1 MVSAIGNDGPN
12 WGTLNNPADMADVVG
27 VGGIDY
33 SDNIAPFS
41 SRGVTTWELPGGAGR
56 IKPDV
61 VAFGKDVQGSAIG
74 GGCRSLSGTSVAA
87 PVVAGALCVLASA
100 RDAATRWHADGG
112 VLNPASMKQAL
123 LEGASRL
130 AGVRSAEQG
139 GGKLNLT
146 ASADII
152 RAYHPRASAFPPS
165 IDHTPAAC
173 PYAWPHCGVPLHAH
187 AMPRVVNVTLLNGL
201 GVSGRVSSG
210 PTFTPADAGGHHL
223 DVRFGVPADL
233 WPWSGFL
240 GVYLRVKP
248 SGETYTGPARGTIEL
263 TIASDGDAA
272 HGPRESVVSIPV
284 AVDIAPPPPRE
295 RRILWDQWRSVRYPP
310 SFMPRDSL
318 EVRRLKKKRWLVVA
332 IDFFLQHPHPH
343 HPSLFSS
350 TSDHARRPRLARRP
364 PPHKLSRRPGRPARR
379 GLLGRPAGIAR
390 HLFQRVRLR
399 RPAHHRPGERVHGR
413 RSG

>member
-1 MVSAIGNDGPN
+1 MHEVTAAGIIMVSAIGNDGPN

-33 SDNIAPFS
+33 SDAIAPFS

-56 IKPDV
+56 VKPDV

-100 RDAATRWHADGG
+100 RDPSDRWHADGG

-123 LEGASRL
+123 LEGATHL
-130 AGVRSAEQG
+130 PGVRSAEQG

-146 ASADII
+146 ASVEIV
-152 RAYHPRASAFPPS
+152 RSYQPRASAFPPT
-165 IDHTPAAC
+165 IDHTAAAC
-173 PYAWPHCGVPLHAH
+173 PYAWPHCGIPLHAG
-187 AMPRVVNVTLLNGL
+187 AMPRIVNVTLLNGL
-201 GVSGRVSSG
+201 GVSGRVSEG
-210 PTFTPADAGGHHL
+210 PVFTPTDDGGRHL
-223 DVRFGVPADL
+223 DVRFGVCADL

-248 SGETYTGPARGTIEL
+248 DGAAFTGVARGTIDL
-263 TIASDGDAA
+263 TIASDGDAT
-272 HGPRESVVSIPV
+272 HGPRASKVVIPV
-284 AVDIAPPPPRE
+284 AVDVVPPPPRD

-318 EVRRLKKKRWLVVA
+318 QVRERRESGGLREREKETTPPS
-332 IDFFLQHPHPH
+332 FLPHTF
-343 HPSLFSS
+343 PSPPTPLP
-350 TSDHARRPRLARRP
+350 DHARHPGLAR
-364 PPHKLSRRPGRPARR
+364 
-379 GLLGRPAGIAR
+379 
-390 HLFQRVRLR
+390 
-399 RPAHHRPGERVHGR
+399 
-413 RSG
+413 